1 MNFYQMN
8 NLKIIFFGTP
18 DFSLD
23 TLKYL
28 HNSNHKLISVVSSA
42 DKKSGRG
49 LKIKYSPVKNY
60 CIQNQISLLQPEN
73 LKCIDFQNDLKNLK
87 ADLYVI
93 VAFKFLPKE
102 VWSIPKMGSINIH
115 ASLLPNLRGA
125 APINWSL
132 IYGHNKTGLTSFF
145 LDENIDTER
154 FTSIDIRIY
163 DLEKDIKNLTLQF
176 EEILF
181 KLDDISNNMADLES
195 ELILKLEKSNIES
208 KKENIENYQDTTEE
222 DLEIKEKNTLGKIVI
237 SDNIDAENDKDSSD
251 LNIEKEKNSLLK
263 ELSSLNPEEQMQ
275 YALDQMMKKNYNDSK
290 NILDDFI
297 KNFPENQLSGSA
309 HFWLGK
315 IYLFETNYR
324 KAAIVFGEGVQKF
337 PNSIKAPEMYYELA
351 KSLKEMDKISESCKT
366 LALLAQNYEGNKFTK
381 DPEKIK
387 DKLNCD

>member
-1 MNFYQMN
+1 M
-8 NLKIIFFGTP
+8 
-18 DFSLD
+18 
-23 TLKYL
+23 KY
-28 HNSNHKLISVVSSA
+28 
-42 DKKSGRG
+42 
-49 LKIKYSPVKNY
+49 
-60 CIQNQISLLQPEN
+60 ISLLLILFILTINFNKSFAEDALTIKQQLDRIMEEV
-73 LKCIDFQNDLKNLK
+73 KDLNK
-87 ADLYVI
+87 AV
-93 VAFKFLPKE
+93 F
-102 VWSIPKMGSINIH
+102 
-115 ASLLPNLRGA
+115 
-125 APINWSL
+125 
-132 IYGHNKTGLTSFF
+132 NKSFDNKKLNS
-145 LDENIDTER
+145 LDESIDTER

-181 KLDDISNNMADLES
+181 KLDDISNDMADLES

-208 KKENIENYQDTTEE
+208 KKENIENYQATTEE
-222 DLEIKEKNTLGKIVI
+222 DLEIEEKNTLGKIVI
-237 SDNIDAENDKDSSD
+237 SDNNKAENDKDSSD
-251 LNIEKEKNSLLK
+251 LNVEKEKNSLLK

-290 NILDDFI
+290 NILDEFI

-351 KSLKEMDKISESCKT
+351 KSLKEMDKFPESCKT
-366 LALLAQNYEGNKFTK
+366 LVLLEQNYEGNKFTN

>member
-1 MNFYQMN
+1 MKYISLFLILFILTINFNKSFAEDALTIKQQLDRIMEEVKDLN
-8 NLKIIFFGTP
+8 KAVFNKSFDNEKLN
-18 DFSLD
+18 SLD
-23 TLKYL
+23 E
-28 HNSNHKLISVVSSA
+28 S
-42 DKKSGRG
+42 
-49 LKIKYSPVKNY
+49 
-60 CIQNQISLLQPEN
+60 
-73 LKCIDFQNDLKNLK
+73 
-87 ADLYVI
+87 
-93 VAFKFLPKE
+93 
-102 VWSIPKMGSINIH
+102 
-115 ASLLPNLRGA
+115 
-125 APINWSL
+125 
-132 IYGHNKTGLTSFF
+132 
-145 LDENIDTER
+145 IDTER

-181 KLDDISNNMADLES
+181 KLDDISNDMADLES
-195 ELILKLEKSNIES
+195 ELISKLEKSNIES
-208 KKENIENYQDTTEE
+208 KKENIENYQATTKE
-222 DLEIKEKNTLGKIVI
+222 DLEIEEKNTLGKIVI
-237 SDNIDAENDKDSSD
+237 SDNNKAENDKDTSD
-251 LNIEKEKNSLLK
+251 LNVEKEKNSSLK

-366 LALLAQNYEGNKFTK
+366 LALLAKNYEGNKFTK

>member
-1 MNFYQMN
+1 MKYISLFLILFILTINFNKLFAEDALTIKQQLDRIMEEVKDLN
-8 NLKIIFFGTP
+8 KAVFNKSFDNEKLN
-18 DFSLD
+18 SLD
-23 TLKYL
+23 E
-28 HNSNHKLISVVSSA
+28 S
-42 DKKSGRG
+42 
-49 LKIKYSPVKNY
+49 
-60 CIQNQISLLQPEN
+60 
-73 LKCIDFQNDLKNLK
+73 
-87 ADLYVI
+87 
-93 VAFKFLPKE
+93 
-102 VWSIPKMGSINIH
+102 
-115 ASLLPNLRGA
+115 
-125 APINWSL
+125 
-132 IYGHNKTGLTSFF
+132 
-145 LDENIDTER
+145 IDTER

-181 KLDDISNNMADLES
+181 KLDDISNDMADLES

-222 DLEIKEKNTLGKIVI
+222 DLEIEEKNTLGKIVI
-237 SDNIDAENDKDSSD
+237 SDNNKAENDKDSSD
-251 LNIEKEKNSLLK
+251 LNVEKEKNSLLK

-275 YALDQMMKKNYNDSK
+275 YALDQMMKKNYIDSK
-290 NILDDFI
+290 NILDEFI

-366 LALLAQNYEGNKFTK
+366 LALLTKNYEGNKFTK

>member
-1 MNFYQMN
+1 M
-8 NLKIIFFGTP
+8 
-18 DFSLD
+18 
-23 TLKYL
+23 KY
-28 HNSNHKLISVVSSA
+28 
-42 DKKSGRG
+42 
-49 LKIKYSPVKNY
+49 
-60 CIQNQISLLQPEN
+60 ISLLLILFILTINFNKSFAEDALTIKQQLDRIMEEV
-73 LKCIDFQNDLKNLK
+73 KDLNK
-87 ADLYVI
+87 AV
-93 VAFKFLPKE
+93 F
-102 VWSIPKMGSINIH
+102 
-115 ASLLPNLRGA
+115 
-125 APINWSL
+125 
-132 IYGHNKTGLTSFF
+132 NKSFDNKKLNS
-145 LDENIDTER
+145 LDESIDTER

-181 KLDDISNNMADLES
+181 KLDDISNDMADLES
-195 ELILKLEKSNIES
+195 ELILKFEKSNIES
-208 KKENIENYQDTTEE
+208 KKENIENYQATTEE
-222 DLEIKEKNTLGKIVI
+222 DLEIEEKNTLGKIVI
-237 SDNIDAENDKDSSD
+237 SDNNKAENDKDSSE
-251 LNIEKEKNSLLK
+251 LNVEKEKNSLLR
-263 ELSSLNPEEQMQ
+263 ELSRLNPEEQMQ

-351 KSLKEMDKISESCKT
+351 KSLKEMDKIPESCKT
-366 LALLAQNYEGNKFTK
+366 LTLLEQNYEGNKFTK

>member
-1 MNFYQMN
+1 MKYISLFLILFILTINFNKLFAEDALTIKQQLDRIMEEVKDLN
-8 NLKIIFFGTP
+8 KAVFNKSFDNEKLN
-18 DFSLD
+18 SLD
-23 TLKYL
+23 E
-28 HNSNHKLISVVSSA
+28 S
-42 DKKSGRG
+42 
-49 LKIKYSPVKNY
+49 
-60 CIQNQISLLQPEN
+60 
-73 LKCIDFQNDLKNLK
+73 
-87 ADLYVI
+87 
-93 VAFKFLPKE
+93 
-102 VWSIPKMGSINIH
+102 
-115 ASLLPNLRGA
+115 
-125 APINWSL
+125 
-132 IYGHNKTGLTSFF
+132 
-145 LDENIDTER
+145 IDTER

-181 KLDDISNNMADLES
+181 KLDDISNDMADLES
-195 ELILKLEKSNIES
+195 ELISKLEKSNIES
-208 KKENIENYQDTTEE
+208 KKENIENYQATTKE
-222 DLEIKEKNTLGKIVI
+222 DLEIEEKNTLGKIVI
-237 SDNIDAENDKDSSD
+237 SDNNKAENDKDSSD
-251 LNIEKEKNSLLK
+251 LNVDKEKNSLLN

-290 NILDDFI
+290 NILDEFI

-351 KSLKEMDKISESCKT
+351 KSLKEMDKFPESCKT
-366 LALLAQNYEGNKFTK
+366 LLLLEQNYEGNKFTN

>member
-1 MNFYQMN
+1 MKYISLFLILFILTINFNKSFAEDALTIKQQLDRIMEEVKDLN
-8 NLKIIFFGTP
+8 KAVFNKSFDNEKLN
-18 DFSLD
+18 SLD
-23 TLKYL
+23 E
-28 HNSNHKLISVVSSA
+28 S
-42 DKKSGRG
+42 
-49 LKIKYSPVKNY
+49 
-60 CIQNQISLLQPEN
+60 
-73 LKCIDFQNDLKNLK
+73 ID
-87 ADLYVI
+87 A
-93 VAFKFLPKE
+93 
-102 VWSIPKMGSINIH
+102 
-115 ASLLPNLRGA
+115 
-125 APINWSL
+125 
-132 IYGHNKTGLTSFF
+132 
-145 LDENIDTER
+145 ER

-181 KLDDISNNMADLES
+181 KLDDISNDMADLES

-290 NILDDFI
+290 NILDEFI

-351 KSLKEMDKISESCKT
+351 KSLKEMDKIPESCKT
-366 LALLAQNYEGNKFTK
+366 LTLLEQNYEGNKFTK